1 MITASSSPK
10 RRILAPEHGHAYGV
24 RRYLLSSIE
33 QAYGSGIVS
42 FFFRQRFDAAR
53 GPGAHRRPEAL
64 PAQSGLAGPGK
75 SPGNA
80 RAPQAPPAGTAAA
93 MVNVTFL
100 LSVLVDMSANTQAP
114 GGELPG
120 DPDAAIRQLYSH
132 YASALHAYVEQFCPD
147 RASADDIVQETFIR
161 AWRHL
166 PQLSADDR
174 PVRPWLFRVARN
186 LLIDANRAAR
196 ARPMTVPEQPA
207 GEIGTDSGMEDVL
220 DRQLVSAALAH
231 LSPAHQSVLVETFYR
246 GGTMAAVARE
256 LGIPHGTARS
266 RLHYALD
273 ALRQHLAEHDA
284 IAS

>member
-1 MITASSSPK
+1 M
-10 RRILAPEHGHAYGV
+10 
-24 RRYLLSSIE
+24 
-33 QAYGSGIVS
+33 
-42 FFFRQRFDAAR
+42 
-53 GPGAHRRPEAL
+53 
-64 PAQSGLAGPGK
+64 
-75 SPGNA
+75 
-80 RAPQAPPAGTAAA
+80 A

-100 LSVLVDMSANTQAP
+100 LSVLVDMAATTQAP

-132 YASALHAYVEQFCPD
+132 YASALHGYVQQFCPD

-174 PVRPWLFRVARN
+174 PIRPWLYRVARN
-186 LLIDANRAAR
+186 LLTDANRAAR
-196 ARPMTVPEQPA
+196 TRPMMVPGEAA
-207 GEIGTDSGMEDVL
+207 GEAGTDSGLEEVL

-231 LSPAHQSVLVETFYR
+231 LSPAHQTVLVETFYR

-256 LGIPHGTARS
+256 LGIPDGTARS

-273 ALRQHLAEHDA
+273 ALRQHLQEHDA
-284 IAS
+284 IAC

>member
-1 MITASSSPK
+1 MVQASSDFLP
-10 RRILAPEHGHAYGV
+10 
-24 RRYLLSSIE
+24 
-33 QAYGSGIVS
+33 
-42 FFFRQRFDAAR
+42 AAASMRPAGR
-53 GPGAHRRPEAL
+53 GTHRR
-64 PAQSGLAGPGK
+64 SGRLTARWRRRLPGK
-75 SPGNA
+75 SLRETP
-80 RAPQAPPAGTAAA
+80 RTAGVSRRNCDRT
-93 MVNVTFL
+93 VNVTFL
-100 LSVLVDMSANTQAP
+100 LSVLVDMASDAQAP

-132 YASALHAYVEQFCPD
+132 YAKALHGYVEQFCPD

-174 PVRPWLFRVARN
+174 PVRPWLYRVARN

-196 ARPMTVPEQPA
+196 ARPMSAQEPSV
-207 GEIGTDSGMEDVL
+207 EIGTDSGLDEVL
-220 DRQLVSAALAH
+220 DRQLVSVALQH

-246 GGTMAAVARE
+246 GGTMATVARE

-273 ALRQHLAEHDA
+273 ALRPHLEERDV
-284 IAS
+284 IAC